1 MNDPRPARPFRRK
14 PTARATSSRPKA
26 SPPRAD
32 GSLRLN
38 RFLAGAG
45 LGSRRACDA
54 IISEGRVTFNGEPCV
69 NLGTV
74 VGPEDR
80 VLVDGKPVRAH
91 APVYV
96 LLNKPVGYLSTRTD
110 PEQRDTVFDLLPP
123 EMPRLFHVGRLDQ
136 DSEGLL
142 ILTNDGDLA
151 LRLTHPRYKIDKEY
165 EVTLDRT
172 YNTADTP
179 RLLEG
184 MYIKVDGEGGRPP
197 TRARARAESVYRL
210 GPQSIKIILRQG
222 MKRQIRLMLAELGYQ
237 VRRLRRTRL
246 GPLPLGSLP
255 IGHWRYLLPRELGSL
270 RER

>member
-1 MNDPRPARPFRRK
+1 M
-14 PTARATSSRPKA
+14 
-26 SPPRAD
+26 
-32 GSLRLN
+32 RLN
-38 RFLAGAG
+38 RFLAAAG

-54 IISEGRVTFNGEPCV
+54 IIAEGRVTLNGKRCETM
-69 NLGTV
+69 GIT
-74 VGPEDR
+74 VGPEDQ
-80 VLVDGKPVRAH
+80 VAVDGRPVRSH

-96 LLNKPVGYLSTRTD
+96 LLNKPPGYLSTRTD
-110 PEQRDTVFDLLPP
+110 PDQRQTVFDLLPP
-123 EMPRLFHVGRLDQ
+123 ELPRLFHVGRLDQ

-151 LRLTHPRYKIDKEY
+151 LRLTHPRFKIDKEY
-165 EVTLDRT
+165 EVSLDRA

-184 MYIKVDGEGGRPP
+184 MYIKVDGEGGRMPG
-197 TRARARAESVYRL
+197 RARARAESVYRL
-210 GPQSIKIILRQG
+210 GPQTIKIILRQG
-222 MKRQIRLMLAELGYQ
+222 LKRQIRLMLAELGYE

-255 IGHWRYLLPRELGSL
+255 VGHWRYLLPRELGSL